1 MKSREED
8 MNRITRRTVL
18 AASMAA
24 PFVPGIAGAQGAWPN
39 KPIRWVVPYTAG
51 GFTDASTRL
60 TLEKISLG
68 QPFVVENKPGAN
80 SLIGAESVAKS
91 PPDGYTFLTVIA
103 AHAANKTL
111 YAGKLAFDPET
122 SFAPVSLVAIAPMI
136 LTVTNSLPVKDVAE
150 LIAYAKANPGKISFG
165 SSGVGAAAHLA
176 SELLKQVAGLQMEH
190 VPYKGT
196 APALADLMS
205 GNIQMLIDA
214 PIGVM
219 AHVRSGKI
227 RALCMLSKER
237 VPGVEEVPTIV
248 EAGGPPIEGS
258 SWSMFLAPAGTPKEI
273 VDRMSAEVAK
283 ALKDEALRKRFAELA
298 VIPGGYTPADTAKFL
313 SDEVEKWRKVIVTAG
328 VKADA

>member
-1 MKSREED
+1 MSK
-8 MNRITRRTVL
+8 ITRRAVL
-18 AASMAA
+18 AAGTVA
-24 PFVPGIAGAQGAWPN
+24 PFVAAGAQAQAAWPA

-51 GFTDASTRL
+51 GLTDVATRL

-68 QPFVVENKPGAN
+68 QSFVVDNKPGAN
-80 SLIGAESVAKS
+80 SMIGAEFVANAA
-91 PPDGYTFLTVIA
+91 PDGYTFLTVIA

-111 YAGKLAFDPET
+111 YAGKLKYDPVT
-122 SFAPVSLVAIAPMI
+122 SFAPVSVVGIAPLI
-136 LTVTNSLPVKDVAE
+136 LCVNNDLPVKNVAE

-165 SSGVGAAAHLA
+165 SSGVGAAAHLT
-176 SELLKQVAGLQMEH
+176 SELLKQVAGIQMEH

-196 APALADLMS
+196 APALADLSS

-237 VPGVEEVPTIV
+237 VPGADEVPTIV
-248 EAGGPPIEGS
+248 EAGGPPMES
-258 SWSMFLAPAGTPKEI
+258 STWVIFLAPAKTPKEI

-283 ALKDEALRKRFAELA
+283 ATKDEALRKRFAELA
-298 VIPGGYTPADTAKFL
+298 VIPCGYTPAETAKFL
-313 SDEVEKWRKVIVTAG
+313 ADEIDKWGKVITTAG
-328 VKADA
+328 VKPDA